1 MVHKG
6 FRSMYT
12 LSVVFCN
19 LFIEVKFTHVCIEVL
34 LLRLKSFDKL
44 LS

>member
-19 LFIEVKFTHVCIEVL
+19 LFIEVKFMYRSFTFKAKK
-34 LLRLKSFDKL
+34 LR
-44 LS
+44 